1 MQLQHNTE
9 TQIKSLGWN
18 EQLAQNFVP
27 FSTLGYIPL
36 RIIKESRGYYW
47 GSDGIQTY
55 LLQRSGSF
63 NNLLDLAVQQTP
75 VVGDWCAV
83 NSYESEKGLIEA
95 VLPRISE
102 FHKALV
108 HEEGYVTGFREVVA
122 SNVDAAFIVIDSH
135 YDFNIHKIERYLSIL
150 FADHITPM
158 LVLTKVDLVEDPLSL
173 QSIASERFSFLRVF
187 PVDSLTGNGIE
198 GLLLSLKARKTY
210 MLLGSSGAG
219 KSTLVNRLYGK
230 DVTKTQEVRVGDG
243 KGRHTTTSRSLH
255 QLPSGALLL
264 DTPGI
269 RGVGMNSSASEI
281 AESFSDIAALASH
294 CRFHDCSHTAE
305 SGCAVKN
312 ALQSGELKQDRYE
325 HYLLLKHEAMSWEE
339 VMGQRRKKDK
349 TLGKV
354 LYQYRRREGKHV

>member
-1 MQLQHNTE
+1 MQLQHNT
-9 TQIKSLGWN
+9 TQLSSLGWD
-18 EQLAQNFVP
+18 EQMAQNFVP

-36 RIIKESRGYYW
+36 RIIKENRGYYW

-83 NSYESEKGLIEA
+83 NCYESEKGLIEA

-102 FHKALV
+102 FHKPLV

-150 FADHITPM
+150 SADHIKPL
-158 LVLTKVDLVEDPLSL
+158 LVLTKIDLVEDPLRML
-173 QSIASERFSFLRVF
+173 SIASERFTSLRVF
-187 PVDSLTGNGIE
+187 LVDSLSGNGIE
-198 GLLLSLKARKTY
+198 NLLLSLKARKTY

-230 DVTKTQEVRVGDG
+230 EISKTQLVRSSDG

-255 QLPSGALLL
+255 QLSSGALLL

-281 AESFSDIAALASH
+281 AESFSDIAALASL
-294 CRFHDCSHTAE
+294 CRFHDCSHTGE
-305 SGCAVKN
+305 PGCAVKS
-312 ALQSGELKQDRYE
+312 ALQSGELEHDRYE
-325 HYLLLKHEAMSWEE
+325 HYLLLKREAMSWEE
-339 VMGQRRKKDK
+339 VMGQRRKKEK
-349 TLGKV
+349 ELGI
-354 LYQYRRREGKHV
+354 LQYQYRKSRHR

>member
-9 TQIKSLGWN
+9 TQLSSLGWN
-18 EQLAQNFVP
+18 EQLTQNFVP

-36 RIIKESRGYYW
+36 RIIKENRGHYW

-63 NNLLDLAVQQTP
+63 NNLLDLGVQQAP

-83 NSYESEKGLIEA
+83 NCYESEKGLIEA

-102 FHKALV
+102 FHKPLV
-108 HEEGYVTGFREVVA
+108 HEEGYVTGHREVVA
-122 SNVDAAFIVIDSH
+122 SNVEAAFIVIDSH

-150 FADHITPM
+150 SADHITPM
-158 LVLTKVDLVEDPLSL
+158 LVLTKIDLVEDPLRML
-173 QSIASERFSFLRVF
+173 SIASERFTSLRVF
-187 PVDSLTGNGIE
+187 LVDSLSGNGIE
-198 GLLLSLKARKTY
+198 NLLLSLKARKTY

-230 DVTKTQEVRVGDG
+230 EISKTQEVRVGDG

-294 CRFHDCSHTAE
+294 CRFHDCSHTGE
-305 SGCAVKN
+305 IGCVVKS
-312 ALQSGELKQDRYE
+312 ALQSGELEHDRYE
-325 HYLLLKHEAMSWEE
+325 HYLLLKREAMSWEE
-339 VMGQRRKKDK
+339 VMGQRRKKEK
-349 TLGKV
+349 ELGI
-354 LYQYRRREGKHV
+354 LQYQYRKSRKR

>member
-1 MQLQHNTE
+1 MQLQPTTNLLS
-9 TQIKSLGWN
+9 SLGWN
-18 EQLAQNFVP
+18 EQLTQNFVP
-27 FSTLGYIPL
+27 FLSLGYIPL
-36 RIIKESRGYYW
+36 RIIKENRGYYW

-55 LLQRSGSF
+55 ILQISGSF

-83 NSYESEKGLIEA
+83 NSYEPQKGLIES

-102 FHKALV
+102 FHKPLV

-122 SNVDAAFIVIDSH
+122 SNVDTALIVIDSH

-150 FADHITPM
+150 SADHITPL
-158 LVLTKVDLVEDPLSL
+158 LVLTKIDLVEDPLSL
-173 QSIASERFSFLRVF
+173 LSIASERFSSLKVFL
-187 PVDSLTGNGIE
+187 VDSLSGNGIE
-198 GLLLSLKARKTY
+198 DLLLSLKVRKTY

-219 KSTLVNRLYGK
+219 KSTLVNRLYGENI
-230 DVTKTQEVRVGDG
+230 TKTQVVRSSDG

-269 RGVGMNSSASEI
+269 RGVGMNSNASEI
-281 AESFSDIAALASH
+281 TESFSDIKALASH
-294 CRFHDCSHTAE
+294 CRFYDCSHTSE
-305 SGCAVKN
+305 PGCAVKS

-325 HYLLLKHEAMSWEE
+325 HYLLLKREAMSWEE
-339 VMGQRRKKDK
+339 VMGQRRKNEKA
-349 TLGKV
+349 LGK
-354 LYQYRRREGKHV
+354 LQYQYRRSNF

>member
-1 MQLQHNTE
+1 MQLQHNTV
-9 TQIKSLGWN
+9 TQLNSLGWN
-18 EQLAQNFVP
+18 EQLTQNFVP
-27 FSTLGYIPL
+27 FNALGYIPL
-36 RIIKESRGYYW
+36 RIIKENRGYYW

-95 VLPRISE
+95 VLPRSTE
-102 FHKALV
+102 FHKPLV
-108 HEEGYVTGFREVVA
+108 HEEGYATGFREVVA

-150 FADHITPM
+150 SSDRITPL
-158 LVLTKVDLVEDPLSL
+158 LVLTKIDLVEDPLSL
-173 QSIASERFSFLRVF
+173 QSIASERFSSLMVFL
-187 PVDSLTGNGIE
+187 VDSLSGI
-198 GLLLSLKARKTY
+198 GLERLLASLEARKTY

-219 KSTLVNRLYGK
+219 KSTLVNRLYGENI
-230 DVTKTQEVRVGDG
+230 TKTQLVRSSDG

-269 RGVGMNSSASEI
+269 RGVGMNSRASEI
-281 AESFSDIAALASH
+281 AESFSDIAALAVN
-294 CRFHDCSHTAE
+294 CRFHDCSHTGE
-305 SGCAVKN
+305 IGCVVKS
-312 ALQSGELKQDRYE
+312 ALQSGELEHDRYE
-325 HYLLLKHEAMSWEE
+325 HYLLLKREAMSWEE
-339 VMGQRRKKDK
+339 VMGQRRKK
-349 TLGKV
+349 
-354 LYQYRRREGKHV
+354 RERAWNSAISV